1 MTYFDFE
8 FFNIQVETLVNRM
21 LDSVREKCFSDYVLL
36 LARGGYQVELERS
49 TLSPYVVLSRH
60 DIYLDRTREKF
71 LVNYLK
77 AYATILKEDIPL
89 ENDYKEYDLNI
100 QMMIYAQIWESH
112 QFLKTLIRIGGI
124 LTGKPYNWRIQFEEL
139 KNGKKRLVHKGKVIK
154 EQIIE
159 PLDTG
164 CPEFAK
170 FIKNIYDSNLRNDFA
185 HSSYYISVKDNV
197 IVSMDSE
204 RYSVKKKTDL
214 FDWEHMFVHSALL
227 SYHLLHIINKRRN
240 SFKKDYP
247 NMESVEIEWPSHIE
261 PSKKTSKLLIPK
273 EYEWG
278 IGFIFG

>member
-1 MTYFDFE
+1 MTYSDFE
-8 FFNIQVETLVNRM
+8 FFETEVESLVNKV
-21 LDSVREKCFSDYVLL
+21 LDSVKDKCFSDYVLL

-49 TLSPYVVLSRH
+49 TLSPYVVLSRQ
-60 DIYLDRTREKF
+60 DTYLDRTREKF
-71 LVNYLK
+71 LVNYLN
-77 AYATILKEDIPL
+77 AYSTILKEDIQL

-139 KNGKKRLVHKGKVIK
+139 KNGRMRPVHKGKIIK

-170 FIKNIYDSNLRNDFA
+170 FIKNNYDGNLRNDFA
-185 HSSYYISVKDNV
+185 HSSYYISIKDNA

-214 FDWEHMFVHSALL
+214 FDWEHLFINSALL
-227 SYHLLHIINKRRN
+227 SFYLLHIINERRN

-247 NMESVEIEWPSHIE
+247 NVGFIEIEWPSYKE
-261 PSKKTSKLLIPK
+261 PGKRIPKRLIPM

-278 IGFIFG
+278 IGFLFE